1 MLIHLETL
9 KNLRKYKMT
18 TLVRKVDKLNIT
30 ISMGKLEL
38 FSKNC
43 LK

>member
-18 TLVRKVDKLNIT
+18 TLAGKVDKLNIT
-30 ISMGKLEL
+30 ISMGKT
-38 FSKNC
+38 
-43 LK
+43 